1 MVRLAEWAL
10 RFGASTL
17 LSVCA
22 PETPVGISSL
32 HEPRGES
39 MGEIHDLDAI
49 EHFLE
54 TIAHEVRTPLSIAKM
69 AAGSLATRQL
79 PELERDRLLS
89 MVVRN
94 ADLALMLVDR
104 ISLAR
109 DVATETV
116 RVDRQAVDVARLVT
130 ETVGDLREVLRGS
143 HPIDVVSDHALVVDA
158 DATALREIL
167 FNLLLNAAKYSPD
180 GAPISVRVEAVGDD
194 RVAVSVGDRG
204 DGICPADRERIF
216 GMYVQGDGT
225 VGGVGLGLFISRGL
239 ARAHG
244 GELEARPG
252 EGGGGSEFVLHLP
265 RTAPRPDIVDQ
276 VRPAATSA

>member
-1 MVRLAEWAL
+1 
-10 RFGASTL
+10 
-17 LSVCA
+17 
-22 PETPVGISSL
+22 
-32 HEPRGES
+32 
-39 MGEIHDLDAI
+39 MGDVDNIDAI

-79 PELERDRLLS
+79 PELERDRLLA

-109 DVATETV
+109 DVATEMV
-116 RVDRQAVDVARLVT
+116 RVDREAVDVARLVT
-130 ETVGDLREVLRGS
+130 ETVGDLREVLHGS
-143 HPIDVVSDHALVVDA
+143 HPIDVVAEHALVVDA

-180 GAPISVRVEAVGDD
+180 GAPISVRVEAEGDDHVALVVGDQ
-194 RVAVSVGDRG
+194 G
-204 DGICPADRERIF
+204 DGVLPADRERIF
-216 GMYVQGDGT
+216 DMYVQGDDT

-252 EGGGGSEFVLHLP
+252 EGRGGEFVLLLP
-265 RTAPRPDIVDQ
+265 RTVPRPDIVDQ